1 MVLRRGF
8 KTEANGWARDLRREM
23 GLNPEDPLCP
33 RSLCRHLELP
43 LISLSELKAEP
54 QHLAY
59 YLSGSGRP
67 DFSAVTLLSQGKRWV
82 IHNDSHE
89 LGRQASNIAHEIAHA
104 LLHHPIP
111 ALFDANGQRSH
122 NNEHE
127 EEANWLGP
135 ALLISE
141 EAALSIAK
149 SRLSIEDAAERYG
162 TSKDVIRMRLNVNG
176 ARRRVA

>member
-1 MVLRRGF
+1 
-8 KTEANGWARDLRREM
+8 
-23 GLNPEDPLCP
+23 LCQ
-33 RSLCRHLELP
+33 HLELP

-59 YLSGSGRP
+59 YLTGPGRP
-67 DFSAVTLLSQGKRWV
+67 NFSAVTLLSQGKRWV
-82 IHNDSHE
+82 IHNDAHE

-104 LLHHPIP
+104 LLHHPVP

-122 NNEHE
+122 NREHE

-141 EAALSIAK
+141 EAALFIVR
-149 SRLSIEDAAERYG
+149 SRMSIEDAAEHYG
-162 TSKDVIRMRLNVNG
+162 TSKDIIQMRLNVNG
-176 ARRRVA
+176 ARSRVA

>member
-23 GLNPEDPLCP
+23 GLSSESPLCP

-43 LISLSELKAEP
+43 LISLSELTVEP
-54 QHLAY
+54 QYLNY
-59 YLSGSGRP
+59 YLSGPGRAG
-67 DFSAVTLLSQGKRWV
+67 FSAVTLFSQGKRWI
-82 IHNDSHE
+82 IHNNAHE
-89 LGRQASNIAHEIAHA
+89 AGRQASNIAHEIAHA
-104 LLHHPIP
+104 LLHHPVP
-111 ALFDANGQRSH
+111 ALFDADGQRSH
-122 NNEHE
+122 NREHE

-141 EAALSIAK
+141 EAALSIVRR
-149 SRLSIEDAAERYG
+149 RLSIEDAAELYG
-162 TSKDVIRMRLNVNG
+162 TSRDVIQMRLNVNG